1 MKAWAMVASLV
12 IVIGLAPVAQGT
24 PVTIEFA
31 GTHDPVNGTEIV
43 NSSIFTEGAFSV
55 TVDAFA
61 AKQKLK
67 SLTPTDYQTG
77 RLWQWSGP
85 TTFGLGD
92 CNRAERCGGRKG
104 GTDGEVDNTGSRFD
118 ILRIHVDSAG
128 TPIDA
133 IGLSKL
139 QQNDDFAI
147 YGSDDPFPNLFALT
161 PLATGNGQLGPD
173 QDIVISQQ
181 FVYYFVLGKLGGRND
196 DFVVRNI
203 VDSPAVDTPA
213 SSVPEPGTLPLMAS
227 GVTGLVMYRARYSR
241 RRSSAAELDPAAAP
255 SGPRAE

>member
-1 MKAWAMVASLV
+1 MRTLARVTSLV
-12 IVIGLAPVAQGT
+12 VITVLASVAHGT
-24 PVTIEFA
+24 PVVIDFA
-31 GTHDPVNGTEIV
+31 GTDEPVNGAHITNGAV
-43 NSSIFTEGAFSV
+43 FTEGTFSV

-61 AKQKLK
+61 AKRKLK
-67 SLTPTDYQTG
+67 SLTAPDYEASQ
-77 RLWQWSGP
+77 LWQWSGP

-104 GTDGEVDNTGSRFD
+104 GTHSEIDNSGNRFD

-147 YGSDDPFPNLFALT
+147 YGSDDPFPDLFALT
-161 PLATGNGQLGPD
+161 PLVTGNGKLGPD

-181 FVYYFVLGKLGGRND
+181 FAYYFVVGTLGGRND

-203 VDSPAVDTPA
+203 VDSPAVVVDSPTVDTPA
-213 SSVPEPGTLPLMAS
+213 PSVPEPGTLLLLA
-227 GVTGLVMYRARYSR
+227 TGLSGLGGFAWRRAR
-241 RRSSAAELDPAAAP
+241 A
-255 SGPRAE
+255 